1 MKILALGGSG
11 GMGRYA
17 VRSLYNVK
25 QIDKIYI
32 ADVNALSAIEFA
44 SNFDTR
50 VEGFGLDIR
59 NYELLKMK
67 MLKVDL
73 VVNTTGP
80 FFKYA
85 EPVLRAAIETSTHY
99 FDICDDWEP
108 TEKMLQMNEE
118 AKKAN
123 MTAILGLGASPGLTK
138 YLSTYGDD

>member
-1 MKILALGGSG
+1 MHNKFADYPHLYSANFFNPKQKIIRKASFLEQTIYWSGLMTFLLLLPFTLCFNIYSFNEKKMKILALGGSG

-59 NYELLKMK
+59 NYELLKME
-67 MLKVDL
+67 MLKL
-73 VVNTTGP
+73 
-80 FFKYA
+80 
-85 EPVLRAAIETSTHY
+85 I
-99 FDICDDWEP
+99 
-108 TEKMLQMNEE
+108 
-118 AKKAN
+118 
-123 MTAILGLGASPGLTK
+123 
-138 YLSTYGDD
+138 

>member
-32 ADVNALSAIEFA
+32 ADVNALSAVEFA

-50 VEGFGLDIR
+50 VEGFGLDIT
-59 NYELLKMK
+59 NYELLKME

-73 VVNTTGP
+73 VVNTTCLL
-80 FFKYA
+80 Y
-85 EPVLRAAIETSTHY
+85 TS
-99 FDICDDWEP
+99 P
-108 TEKMLQMNEE
+108 
-118 AKKAN
+118 
-123 MTAILGLGASPGLTK
+123 SPR
-138 YLSTYGDD
+138 D